1 MKSSSTGSDLSL
13 FMKVKEELLR
23 QRKKRRIGTRRKE
36 KREIKVRKK
45 VEKRR
50 VVHVILI

>member
-1 MKSSSTGSDLSL
+1 MKSSSTGSDLSP

-36 KREIKVRKK
+36 KREIKVGKK
-45 VEKRR
+45 AEKRK
-50 VVHVILI
+50 

>member
-1 MKSSSTGSDLSL
+1 MKSSSIGSDSSP

-36 KREIKVRKK
+36 KREIKVGKK
-45 VEKRR
+45 VEKRK
-50 VVHVILI
+50 